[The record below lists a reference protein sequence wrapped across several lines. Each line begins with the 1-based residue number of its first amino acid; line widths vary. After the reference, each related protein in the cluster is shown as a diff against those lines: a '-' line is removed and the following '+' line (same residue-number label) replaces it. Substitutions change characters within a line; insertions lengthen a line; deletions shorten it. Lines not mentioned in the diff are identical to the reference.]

1 MIIRQIEVND
11 AEELSK
17 LIGKVESE
25 SPYMLFEAGE
35 REISSERQRQRI
47 ESIKQEDHSEIFVAE
62 ENNKLIGYLFAIGGQ
77 ANRTKY
83 SAYIVI
89 GILNQYRGQ
98 GIGTKLFMELEEWA
112 LNQKIHRLE
121 LTVITKNEVG
131 VVLYKKMGFEIE
143 GIKRDSLYIDGEF
156 VDEYYMSKL
165 I

>member
-47 ESIKQEDHSEIFVAE
+47 ESINLEDKSEIFVAE
-62 ENNKLIGYLFAIGGQ
+62 YDNKLIGYLFAIGGQ

>member
-1 MIIRQIEVND
+1 MIIRQIEVKD

-35 REISSERQRQRI
+35 REISSGRQRQRI
-47 ESIKQEDHSEIFVAE
+47 ESIKQEDKSEIFVAE
-62 ENNKLIGYLFAIGGQ
+62 EDNKLIGYLFAIGGQ

-83 SAYIVI
+83 SSYIVI

-131 VVLYKKMGFEIE
+131 VGLYKKMGFEIE